1 MKLQLKKPLAFLDLE
16 STGINPMH
24 DRIVEICVLVLEPD
38 GTRTEKTRRIN
49 PQIPIS
55 PSATEVH
62 GITDSD
68 VADEPTFKQLATG
81 FIKFL
86 GDADLAGYNIHRFDL
101 PLLKEEF
108 KRAGTFFEME
118 NRQIIDVMRIFHKK
132 EPRDLAA
139 ASLFYLNK
147 KFEDHHQAAADVLVT
162 ADILEAQ
169 LEHYSDLPTEIGELA
184 EYSTNRNPNWIDP
197 EGKFH
202 WEGEYAVFGFGKY
215 RGITLSKIAET
226 DINYIRFL
234 SGKDFSEEACKILK
248 DAIDGVFP
256 EKTGG

>member
-1 MKLQLKKPLAFLDLE
+1 MKLQLEKPLAFLDLE

-49 PQIPIS
+49 PQIPIN

-68 VADEPTFKQLATG
+68 VAGEPTFKQLAPG

-86 GDADLAGYNIHRFDL
+86 GDADLAGFNIHRFDL

-108 KRAGTFFEME
+108 KRAGVIFDAE

-139 ASLFYLNK
+139 ASQFYLNK

-162 ADILEAQ
+162 AEILEAQ
-169 LEHYSDLPTEIGELA
+169 LDHYPDLPRDIIELA
-184 EYSTNRNPNWIDP
+184 EYSSITNPNWIDS
-197 EGKFH
+197 EGKFL
-202 WEGEYAVFGFGKY
+202 WEGENAVFGFGKY
-215 RGITLSKIAET
+215 RGIALSRIAET
-226 DINYIRFL
+226 DIDYIRFL
-234 SGKDFSEEACKILK
+234 SRKDFTEEVRTILEGALIGKFPKIN
-248 DAIDGVFP
+248 
-256 EKTGG
+256 